1 MKKNSPR
8 LLEIDF
14 DRVQT
19 AISSAEL
26 GTSGE
31 LRVVV
36 SRAVARDP
44 VASAE
49 HEFNRLGMAGTA
61 ARNGVLIFVAPRSRT
76 FAIIGD
82 EAIHARCGETFWHEV
97 ASAMEAEFR
106 REDFTTGLVL
116 GIDRAGAL
124 LAGHFP
130 RGSGDKNEL
139 PDRVD
144 VL

>member
-1 MKKNSPR
+1 
-8 LLEIDF
+8 
-14 DRVQT
+14 
-19 AISSAEL
+19 
-26 GTSGE
+26 
-31 LRVVV
+31 
-36 SRAVARDP
+36 
-44 VASAE
+44 
-49 HEFNRLGMAGTA
+49 
-61 ARNGVLIFVAPRSRT
+61 VLIFVAPRSRT